1 VIVTSS
7 YTTTRTFTITHA
19 RYVTS
24 KVAADLR
31 QLRLFYRSPAD
42 EQIAD
47 YAEEA
52 ALLLRDGYLERV
64 DYGFR
69 RLTASGEKEWVLL
82 LRYIARNGL
91 LTDDYSGRIPANV
104 DVSSAV
110 FWSYLTYTPSFNN
123 LGEMERARVKAAL
136 PIKRTGGNEAGFATG
151 TWTGDRS
158 YSSAEQGVSR
168 SVFKAL

>member
-1 VIVTSS
+1 MSS
-7 YTTTRTFTITHA
+7 TYTTTKTFTITHA

-31 QLRLFYRSPAD
+31 QLQLFYGRPDD
-42 EQIAD
+42 EQIDA

-69 RLTASGEKEWVLL
+69 RQDSQHGAQWVLL
-82 LRYIARNGL
+82 LRYVAKNGTL
-91 LTDDYSGRIPANV
+91 ADDHSGRVPPAIDISGTN
-104 DVSSAV
+104 
-110 FWSYLTYTPSFNN
+110 FWSYLTYTAPFFALSDS
-123 LGEMERARVKAAL
+123 ERERVKAAL
-136 PIKRTGGNEAGFATG
+136 PIQRSAGREAGFVYG
-151 TWTGDRS
+151 TWTGDRT
-158 YSSAEQGVSR
+158 YSSADQGVSR